1 MSHAREQQIMMVLS
15 VIGRGK
21 GKMYRTTLEKHGIPF
36 HLQTVGF
43 GTAPSEMMDI
53 FGLGSND
60 KDIVISLSPRA
71 MVEPLAAELAR
82 SLDTTPRYG
91 GLMMVISLR
100 AINRLSAEILSRSAA
115 EMGDKEKREES
126 AMNSE
131 YKHQMIMISVNQGYT
146 DQVMQTAKGAGAT
159 GGTILR
165 ARLAGEEKLQQ
176 FDAPDT
182 APDEEKEI
190 IIILASET
198 DAARIMSE
206 VNREHGLKTD
216 AKGMTWAVPV
226 ERALKI

>member
-1 MSHAREQQIMMVLS
+1 MSYAREQQIMMMLS

-21 GKMYRTTLEKHGIPF
+21 GKTYRTMLEKRGIPF

-60 KDIVISLSPRA
+60 KDIMISLSPRA
-71 MVEPLAAELAR
+71 VVESLAAELAKNM
-82 SLDTTPRYG
+82 DTAPRYG
-91 GLMMVISLR
+91 GLMMIIPLR

-115 EMGDKEKREES
+115 ETGDKEKSEDS
-126 AMNSE
+126 AMNNE

-146 DQVMQTAKGAGAT
+146 DDVMQTARKAGAT

-190 IIILASET
+190 IMILASET

-216 AKGMTWAVPV
+216 AKGMIWAVPV

>member
-1 MSHAREQQIMMVLS
+1 MM
-15 VIGRGK
+15 
-21 GKMYRTTLEKHGIPF
+21 
-36 HLQTVGF
+36 
-43 GTAPSEMMDI
+43 
-53 FGLGSND
+53 
-60 KDIVISLSPRA
+60 IVP
-71 MVEPLAAELAR
+71 
-82 SLDTTPRYG
+82 
-91 GLMMVISLR
+91 LR

-115 EMGDKEKREES
+115 EITDKENSEET

-146 DQVMQTAKGAGAT
+146 DAVMQTARGAGAT

-190 IIILASET
+190 IMILASAT

-206 VNREHGLKTD
+206 VNREHGLKTP
-216 AKGMTWAVPV
+216 AKGLVWAVPV